1 MFTFMT
7 KTQQATAARILGG
20 EPPTK
25 VVDMSELRSGQIA
38 READAKRD
46 AAQRELLRLGMVR
59 ALAAMGATTR
69 AMFLHHARAAC
80 KHFAAM
86 GVD

>member
-1 MFTFMT
+1 MN
-7 KTQQATAARILGG
+7 KARQEQVARILGG

-25 VVDMSELRSGQIA
+25 VVDMTTLRSHQLA

-46 AAQRELLRLGMVR
+46 AEQRELLRLGMAR
-59 ALAAMGATTR
+59 GIAAMGANTR